1 MTAVRL
7 GIAISSAV
15 VGILLGAFGVAG
27 CGTDDCN
34 CGPPEAIAEGTFN
47 VTAVGSPSADQTLF
61 DATGATVTVGAN
73 AVAIDYSRGEAHV
86 TARYRVTRKY
96 PR

>member
-1 MTAVRL
+1 MTVVRL

-15 VGILLGAFGVAG
+15 VGILLGSFGVAG

-34 CGPPEAIAEGTFN
+34 CGPPEAIVEGTFD
-47 VTAVGSPSADQTLF
+47 VTAVGSPSADQSLF
-61 DATGATVTVGAN
+61 DTSGATVTVSAN
-73 AVAIDYSRGEAHV
+73 AVAIEYSRGDAQITAH
-86 TARYRVTRKY
+86 YRALRKY